1 MAARSGP
8 GIGIYITI
16 SILGVAAFGF
26 FVATI
31 VLVSNLQAAKSD
43 LARLEGD
50 TRFVTAAQRQ
60 NDNIL
65 RISSVAQQQRPA
77 QSALGWLNDSYR
89 EVASMIGGN
98 PTDTPEQLRSKLEAQ
113 GFSSSSVVQA
123 LRNANAAV
131 AAKQNELDSTNQAL
145 ARARE
150 DLQAEVQRA
159 QNVEQQFQATT
170 ESLEQKVEQYKGD
183 LDAMRAEVDDYRQLL
198 DDRVDNMR
206 ADSEARV
213 ASLRTEIQNFQQQNQ
228 ILEQQLADC
237 RQRTESETLSPTDEF
252 ALVDGQVIGVNTTD
266 DLYYVNLGTDNK
278 TQVGMTFA
286 VYAQA
291 SDIRPDARGNYPRGK
306 AVLEIM
312 EIDETYSTCRV
323 VPGSAISGNPV
334 VIGDVIANA
343 LYDPNKL
350 YKFVVYGDFDANGD
364 GRLTPEERGDVEN
377 VIRQWGGEV
386 ITDLAGDVDF
396 LVLGAR
402 PVLPIAP
409 GPDANIEVIRQFRRK
424 QNDVERYDRL
434 WDEAI
439 RTRIPVLNIN
449 RLFTLTGKP
458 MGYLR

>member
-8 GIGIYITI
+8 GIGVLVTIT
-16 SILGVAAFGF
+16 ILGVAAFGF

-31 VLVSNLQAAKSD
+31 VLVSNLQSAQRE
-43 LARLEGD
+43 LATFQND
-50 TRFVTAAQRQ
+50 TRFVTAAERQ

-65 RISSVAQQQRPA
+65 RISGIAQQDRK
-77 QSALGWLNDSYR
+77 SALGWLNDSYR

-98 PTDTPEQLRSKLEAQ
+98 PNETPAQLKAKLEAQ
-113 GFSSSSVVQA
+113 GMTSGSVVQA
-123 LRNANAAV
+123 LRNANNAVDAA
-131 AAKQNELDSTNQAL
+131 QNELETTNQAL

-159 QNVEQQFQATT
+159 RNVEDTFEETT
-170 ESLEQKVEQYKGD
+170 ASLEQKVNQYAVD
-183 LDAMRAEVDDYRQLL
+183 IEAMRTQVDEYRQLL
-198 DDRVDNMR
+198 DDRVDDIR
-206 ADSEARV
+206 ADSDARV
-213 ASLRTEIQNFQQQNQ
+213 ATLRTEIQNFQQQNQ

-237 RQRTESETLSPTDEF
+237 RQRTESETLSPTNEY

-266 DLYYVNLGTDNK
+266 DLYYVNLGVDNK
-278 TQVGMTFA
+278 AQIGMTFA

-291 SDIRPDARGNYPRGK
+291 QDIRPDARGNYPRGK

-312 EIDETYSTCRV
+312 SIDETYSTCRV
-323 VPGSAISGNPV
+323 VPGSAISGSPV
-334 VIGDVIANA
+334 VVGDVIANA

-364 GRLTPEERGDVEN
+364 GRLTPQERADVEN
-377 VIRQWGGEV
+377 IIRQWGGEV

-396 LVLGAR
+396 LILGAR
-402 PVLPIAP
+402 PVLPIEP
-409 GPDANIEVIRQFRRK
+409 GPDATIELIREYRRRL
-424 QNDVERYDRL
+424 NDVERYDRL